1 MNIVIVFLLIVILLL
16 VILFLLDKSGKFDQ
30 PEPLNSKTAA
40 QTKTYQQRQANVAG
54 NTFLPTPVWSQPQP
68 YNVNTTGQCLAY
80 TFLGNQYLPAEPSYA
95 ILNGSGGRGIINT
108 SSYLGVTGPVQGC
121 IDTDQLF
128 AATIQHECI
137 NQNGTS
143 AGAGCIL
150 TVATNV
156 DTGSGTQLLLPG
168 ERAPQ
173 GTIEGN
179 PQITGVGSEV
189 LYSPCFP
196 SNLSGTP
203 PGSAGVYC
211 AGSLGL
217 LIPNFIPQANSD
229 PGITGVANNC
239 MYASTTDPNFTK
251 EGYYETYVK
260 PCDLTD
266 QSQMFRMVRYS
277 LDSSY
282 NLNLDNNGNL
292 ASIIHR
298 ATGFYVAPS
307 VYFQENPSISL
318 NEKAQLIG
326 SNPSGV
332 EVVVNDQYN
341 FEELNI
347 VDQQV
352 TDINGETYP
361 DYVDVILINPA
372 YDTTR
377 NGVYWLLQN
386 QTINPQIN
394 PNLTNIK
401 NFLGQG
407 VYPTQSDFTKHY
419 PQALPAP
426 LQSYPFTQ
434 IFQPGVAGLTGPPL
448 YPTSGLGPQPPN
460 GLPLNIPNNYMLN
473 PNGDQSSLPDNTYI
487 VCSQPVSS
495 ATEPNCWFGVTFTSP
510 STNVYNI
517 KPGVVENVPMATSPQ
532 QIVYVPDLYL
542 LPTITTDPVRLWT
555 YLINSYS
562 LNLRQTDNKPIL
574 TPYRQQTKIDV
585 VIGME
590 PDTSDPNCLNNGN
603 SSTGSSNFWCENW
616 FFTMQ
621 GYVNSGSYY
630 ADSQFIDYSQY
641 VQQIQMPVA
650 VGGKGGNG
658 NYASKANPIVPA
670 AAPTS
675 TISKTSS

>member
-16 VILFLLDKSGKFDQ
+16 VILFLLDKSGKFAQ
-30 PEPLNSKTAA
+30 PEQLNSKTSA
-40 QTKTYQQRQANVAG
+40 QSQSYQQRQANVPG

-68 YNVNTTGQCLAY
+68 YNINTTGQCLAY
-80 TFLGNQYLPAEPSYA
+80 TFLGNQYLPAEPSYSV
-95 ILNGSGGRGIINT
+95 LNGSGGRGIINT
-108 SSYLGVTGPVQGC
+108 SSYLGITGPAQGC

-150 TVATNV
+150 TVATTV
-156 DTGSGTQLLLPG
+156 DTGSGTLTLLPG
-168 ERAPQ
+168 ERAPL

-179 PQITGVGSEV
+179 PQLTGAGSEV

-217 LIPNFIPQANSD
+217 LIPNFIQQVSSD
-229 PGITGVANNC
+229 PTGVTGNNC
-239 MYASTTDPNFTK
+239 MYASTTDPDFTK

-282 NLNLDNNGNL
+282 NLTLDNTGNL
-292 ASIIHR
+292 AAIIHR

-307 VYFQENPSISL
+307 VYFQEKPSISL
-318 NEKAQLIG
+318 NEKAPLIG
-326 SNPSGV
+326 SNPSGA
-332 EVVVNDQYN
+332 EVVIVDEYN

-361 DYVDVILINPA
+361 DFVDVILINPA

-401 NFLGQG
+401 NFFGQG
-407 VYPTQSDFTKHY
+407 VYPTQSDFTKFY

-434 IFQPGVAGLTGPPL
+434 IFNSGQGLTGPPL
-448 YPTSGLGPQPPN
+448 FPKPYVSPTATYIPPTILPEILPTNYTLDPN
-460 GLPLNIPNNYMLN
+460 GGEAVAASSF
-473 PNGDQSSLPDNTYI
+473 NGYYVCDNTASGGNPK
-487 VCSQPVSS
+487 V
-495 ATEPNCWFGVTFTSP
+495 NCWFGVQFERT
-510 STNVYNI
+510 STNVYKI
-517 KPGVVENVPMATSPQ
+517 DSGSVQNVPMATSPQ
-532 QIVYVPDLYL
+532 QIV
-542 LPTITTDPVRLWT
+542 
-555 YLINSYS
+555 
-562 LNLRQTDNKPIL
+562 
-574 TPYRQQTKIDV
+574 
-585 VIGME
+585 
-590 PDTSDPNCLNNGN
+590 
-603 SSTGSSNFWCENW
+603 
-616 FFTMQ
+616 
-621 GYVNSGSYY
+621 
-630 ADSQFIDYSQY
+630 
-641 VQQIQMPVA
+641 
-650 VGGKGGNG
+650 
-658 NYASKANPIVPA
+658 
-670 AAPTS
+670 
-675 TISKTSS
+675 

>member
-30 PEPLNSKTAA
+30 PDPLNSKTAA
-40 QTKTYQQRQANVAG
+40 QTQTYQQRQANVAG

-80 TFLGNQYLPAEPSYA
+80 TFLGGQYLPAEPSYA

-108 SSYLGVTGPVQGC
+108 SSYLGITGPAQSC

-179 PQITGVGSEV
+179 PQITGAGSEV

-217 LIPNFIPQANSD
+217 LIPNFIPQASSD

-239 MYASTTDPNFTK
+239 MYASTTDPTFTK

-282 NLNLDNNGNL
+282 NLTLDNTGNL
-292 ASIIHR
+292 AAIIHR

-307 VYFQENPSISL
+307 VYFQEKPSISL

-326 SNPSGV
+326 SNPSGA
-332 EVVVNDQYN
+332 EVVVVDQYN
-341 FEELNI
+341 FEELN
-347 VDQQV
+347 VVNQQV

-401 NFLGQG
+401 NFFGQG

-426 LQSYPFTQ
+426 LQSYAFTQ
-434 IFQPGVAGLTGPPL
+434 IFSGAPGILFPPPL
-448 YPTSGLGPQPPN
+448 TDSGVEPAALEKIPDGYILSPN
-460 GLPLNIPNNYMLN
+460 DSIPSSSSGYRVCDSNSPAPLERDY
-473 PNGDQSSLPDNTYI
+473 T
-487 VCSQPVSS
+487 
-495 ATEPNCWFGVTFTSP
+495 CWFGVEMKATEDSYTITKSG
-510 STNVYNI
+510 SI
-517 KPGVVENVPMATSPQ
+517 QNVPISTSPQ

-555 YLINSYS
+555 YLINSYT
-562 LNLRQTDNKPIL
+562 LNLRGSDNKPIL
-574 TPYRQQTKIDV
+574 TPYRQQTKTDV
-585 VIGME
+585 IFSME
-590 PDTSDPNCLNNGN
+590 PDTSDPNCNNNGFSVN
-603 SSTGSSNFWCENW
+603 ELNGILCNNW

-650 VGGKGGNG
+650 VGGGVNGTSATG
-658 NYASKANPIVPA
+658 NYANKANPIVPA
-670 AAPTS
+670 AAPAS
-675 TISKTSS
+675 TISKSS